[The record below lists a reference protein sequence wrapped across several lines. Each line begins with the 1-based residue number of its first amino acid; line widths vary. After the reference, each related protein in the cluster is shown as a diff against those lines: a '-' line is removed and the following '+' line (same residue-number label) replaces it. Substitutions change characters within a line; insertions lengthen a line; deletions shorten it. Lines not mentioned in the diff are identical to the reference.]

1 MAIQRERIYSA
12 LFDLLT
18 PMGPEGVGPQIFQFV
33 SRRVVPVSKLTPQMQ
48 PALFMVESGEEWRQE
63 HLRMPPVV
71 LLYADLYCLQR
82 FDSRSTTAPSI
93 VINGLMDQLDDALN
107 PLPGIGAQILGGLVQ
122 RAWVEGSITEYFP
135 STDSMQSMTVLRIS
149 IMTNH

>member
-1 MAIQRERIYSA
+1 
-12 LFDLLT
+12 
-18 PMGPEGVGPQIFQFV
+18 
-33 SRRVVPVSKLTPQMQ
+33 
-48 PALFMVESGEEWRQE
+48 
-63 HLRMPPVV
+63 MPPVV